1 MLAVQKVR
9 PEPGIDLVE
18 IAEIAAP
25 GPDEVLVE
33 VRAAGICGSDVHI
46 SEWRGDGYAAMA
58 ALLPITIGHE
68 FAGRVAA
75 VGRDVTT
82 LKVGDRVT
90 ASPSIGC
97 GACPACEA
105 GRAAE
110 CAAHQGLGL
119 SRPGCFA
126 PFVLAPARVCLP
138 LPQGLPDELGALV
151 EPLTIGANAV
161 RVGEVADGHRVL
173 VLGAG
178 PVAQGMAVFARLA
191 GARQVVVTGF
201 DDAPRLEILRQLGA
215 DHAIDLS
222 LPGASDAL
230 AALAGEGFDVVMEAT
245 GAPQTI
251 AQGLAL
257 LRRRGVFAAAGIH
270 SAPAQL
276 DVTQLVRRS
285 LQLRGA
291 YGAPM
296 AVWRAVIEALSREP
310 ERFAPII
317 THRLPFSKA
326 LEGFALAQ
334 SRAASKVILVLKDD

>member
-9 PEPGIDLVE
+9 PAPGIDLVA
-18 IAEIAAP
+18 IPDLAAP

-46 SEWRGDGYAAMA
+46 SEWRGEGYAAMA
-58 ALLPITIGHE
+58 AVLPITIGHE
-68 FAGRVAA
+68 FAGRVTA

-97 GACPACEA
+97 GACAACEA

-126 PFVLAPARVCLP
+126 PFVLAPARVCLL
-138 LPQGLPDELGALV
+138 LPQDLPDEFGALV

-161 RVGEVADGHRVL
+161 RIGEVAEGHRVL

-191 GARQVVVTGF
+191 GAREVVATGF
-201 DDAPRLEILRQLGA
+201 DDSPRLEILRRLGV
-215 DHAIDLS
+215 DHVFDLS
-222 LPGASDAL
+222 SPDAGEAL
-230 AALAGEGFDVVMEAT
+230 AGLAGEGFDVVLEAT
-245 GAPQTI
+245 GAPETI
-251 AQGLAL
+251 AQGLGL
-257 LRRRGVFAAAGIH
+257 LRRRGVFVAAGIH
-270 SAPAQL
+270 GAPAAF

-285 LQLRGA
+285 LQIRGA

-296 AVWRAVIEALSREP
+296 AVWRAVIDALSREP
-310 ERFAPII
+310 RRFEPII
-317 THRLPFSKA
+317 THRLPFSDA

-334 SRAASKVILVLKDD
+334 SRAASKVILILKDD